1 MRSDKNN
8 FQKVVRLIIDV
19 LNVIFGIAAIVL
31 TVFVFINTGKNK
43 WMFHIIFSIGGLMN
57 MMTGIKYLMTDR
69 KVSGIISEVVAV
81 ILFVVAY
88 VSYLAIGG

>member
-1 MRSDKNN
+1 
-8 FQKVVRLIIDV
+8 
-19 LNVIFGIAAIVL
+19 
-31 TVFVFINTGKNK
+31 
-43 WMFHIIFSIGGLMN
+43 

>member
-1 MRSDKNN
+1 MRSGKNN

-31 TVFVFINTGKNK
+31 TVLVFINTGKNK

>member
-1 MRSDKNN
+1 MRSGKNN

-31 TVFVFINTGKNK
+31 SLFVFVIAGNIK

>member
-1 MRSDKNN
+1 MRSGKNN

-19 LNVIFGIAAIVL
+19 LNVIFGIVAIVL

-43 WMFHIIFSIGGLMN
+43 WMFHIIFLIGGLMN
-57 MMTGIKYLMTDR
+57 MLTGIKYLMTDR